1 MARRNRAANDSRR
14 RARRRIGKR
23 RLSRDAGE
31 RLVTALHRDLPAVV
45 DLLEGT
51 AVEELRIEQDE
62 TVFAVKRPLGV
73 AAPPEVAT
81 ADSDAEIPN
90 ADTSEPVIS
99 VAATEQPSPAAAPS
113 DDAPPPAESWTMTAP
128 CVGIFRA
135 GSRADTAP
143 RTEVGATVQAG
154 EVLGYVE
161 AMGVMNDVEASCA
174 GLVGEIA
181 VEDGQP
187 VEYGQPLFVL
197 GPEDEP
203 EQDSPDE

>member
-1 MARRNRAANDSRR
+1 MASRNRDPNAGRRKVRR
-14 RARRRIGKR
+14 RR
-23 RLSRDAGE
+23 RLSRDAGQ
-31 RLVTALHRDLPAVV
+31 RLVASLQRDLPAVV

-62 TVFAVKRPLGV
+62 TVFAIKRPLGV
-73 AAPPEVAT
+73 AALPETVIAGSDTEIPEAAT
-81 ADSDAEIPN
+81 SDA
-90 ADTSEPVIS
+90 T
-99 VAATEQPSPAAAPS
+99 TEQELPPPAAAPT

-135 GSRADTAP
+135 GSHADTAP
-143 RTEVGATVQAG
+143 RTEVGATVEAG

-161 AMGVMNDVEASCA
+161 AMGVLNDVEASCA
-174 GLVGEIA
+174 GLVGEIV

-197 GPEDEP
+197 GPEDDT

>member
-1 MARRNRAANDSRR
+1 MASRNRDDNDGRR
-14 RARRRIGKR
+14 RTRRRR
-23 RLSRDAGE
+23 RLSRDAGA
-31 RLVTALHRDLPAVV
+31 RLVAALHRDLPAVV

-62 TVFAVKRPLGV
+62 TVFAIKRPLGV
-73 AAPPEVAT
+73 AAPPETVIAG
-81 ADSDAEIPN
+81 SDTEIPE
-90 ADTSEPVIS
+90 AAIS
-99 VAATEQPSPAAAPS
+99 DVTTEQELPPPAAAPT

-128 CVGIFRA
+128 CVGVFRA
-135 GSRADTAP
+135 GNRADAAP
-143 RTEVGATVQAG
+143 RTEVGASVEAG

-161 AMGVMNDVEASCA
+161 AMGVLNDVEASCA

-197 GPEDEP
+197 RAEDETEP
-203 EQDSPDE
+203 APPAE

>member
-1 MARRNRAANDSRR
+1 MASRNREANDGRR
-14 RARRRIGKR
+14 RTRRRR
-23 RLSRDAGE
+23 RLSRDAGQ
-31 RLVTALHRDLPAVV
+31 RLVAALHRDLPAVV

-62 TVFAVKRPLGV
+62 TVFAIKRPLV
-73 AAPPEVAT
+73 TAAPPEVAIS
-81 ADSDAEIPN
+81 DSDAEIPEE
-90 ADTSEPVIS
+90 ATSD
-99 VAATEQPSPAAAPS
+99 AATEQQPPPPAAAPT

-135 GSRADTAP
+135 GSRVDAAP
-143 RTEVGATVQAG
+143 RVEVGASVEAG

-161 AMGVMNDVEASCA
+161 AMGVLNDVEASCA

-197 GPEDEP
+197 RAEDETEP
-203 EQDSPDE
+203 DSPAE

>member
-1 MARRNRAANDSRR
+1 M
-14 RARRRIGKR
+14 I
-23 RLSRDAGE
+23 
-31 RLVTALHRDLPAVV
+31 
-45 DLLEGT
+45 
-51 AVEELRIEQDE
+51 
-62 TVFAVKRPLGV
+62 
-73 AAPPEVAT
+73 
-81 ADSDAEIPN
+81 
-90 ADTSEPVIS
+90 
-99 VAATEQPSPAAAPS
+99 
-113 DDAPPPAESWTMTAP
+113 AP

-174 GLVGEIA
+174 GRVSEIA

-197 GPEDEP
+197 RAEDETEP
-203 EQDSPDE
+203 APPAE

>member
-1 MARRNRAANDSRR
+1 MSQ
-14 RARRRIGKR
+14 
-23 RLSRDAGE
+23 SAGQ
-31 RLVTALHRDLPAVV
+31 RLVAALHRDLPAVV

-62 TVFAVKRPLGV
+62 TVFAIKRPLGV
-73 AAPPEVAT
+73 AAPPEAVT
-81 ADSDAEIPN
+81 ADSDAEVPE
-90 ADTSEPVIS
+90 AVTSES
-99 VAATEQPSPAAAPS
+99 ATSDAATEQQPPPAA
-113 DDAPPPAESWTMTAP
+113 APPPAESWTMTAP

-174 GLVGEIA
+174 GRVGEIA

-197 GPEDEP
+197 GPEDET
-203 EQDSPDE
+203 EPDPPVE

>member
-1 MARRNRAANDSRR
+1 MARRNRAANTGRR
-14 RARRRIGKR
+14 SARRRR
-23 RLSRDAGE
+23 RLSRDAGQ
-31 RLVTALHRDLPAVV
+31 RLVAALQRDLPAVV

-62 TVFAVKRPLGV
+62 TIFAIKRPLGV
-73 AAPPEVAT
+73 AAPPEAVIA
-81 ADSDAEIPN
+81 ASDAETLED
-90 ADTSEPVIS
+90 ATSD
-99 VAATEQPSPAAAPS
+99 AATEQQSPPPAAAPT

-143 RTEVGATVQAG
+143 RAAVGAIVQAG

-161 AMGVMNDVEASCA
+161 AMGVLNDVAATCA
-174 GLVGEIA
+174 GRVSEVA

-197 GPEDEP
+197 GAEDEP
-203 EQDSPDE
+203 EQDSTNK

>member
-1 MARRNRAANDSRR
+1 MASRNRDPNGGRR
-14 RARRRIGKR
+14 RTRRRR
-23 RLSRDAGE
+23 RLSRDAGQ
-31 RLVTALHRDLPAVV
+31 RLVASLQRDLPVVV

-62 TVFAVKRPLGV
+62 TVFAIKRPLGV

-81 ADSDAEIPN
+81 SDADAETPG
-90 ADTSEPVIS
+90 AATSD
-99 VAATEQPSPAAAPS
+99 AATEQELSPAAAAPM
-113 DDAPPPAESWTMTAP
+113 DDAPPPAESWTMAAP

-135 GSRADTAP
+135 SSRVDTAP
-143 RTEVGATVQAG
+143 RTEVGAPVEAG

-161 AMGVMNDVEASCA
+161 AMGVLNDVEASCA
-174 GLVGEIA
+174 GLVGEIV

-197 GPEDEP
+197 RAEDQAEP
-203 EQDSPDE
+203 DSPAE

>member
-1 MARRNRAANDSRR
+1 MASRNRDDNDGRR
-14 RARRRIGKR
+14 RTRRRR

-31 RLVTALHRDLPAVV
+31 RLVAALHRDLPAVV

-62 TVFAVKRPLGV
+62 TVFAIKRPLGV
-73 AAPPEVAT
+73 AAPPETVIAGSDTEILEAAT
-81 ADSDAEIPN
+81 SDA
-90 ADTSEPVIS
+90 T
-99 VAATEQPSPAAAPS
+99 TEQELPPPAAAPP
-113 DDAPPPAESWTMTAP
+113 DDVPPPAESWTMTAP
-128 CVGIFRA
+128 CVGVFRA
-135 GSRADTAP
+135 GNRADTAP
-143 RTEVGATVQAG
+143 RIEVGATVEAG

-161 AMGVMNDVEASCA
+161 AMGVLNDVEASCA

-197 GPEDEP
+197 RAEDETEP
-203 EQDSPDE
+203 APPAE

>member
-1 MARRNRAANDSRR
+1 M
-14 RARRRIGKR
+14 I
-23 RLSRDAGE
+23 
-31 RLVTALHRDLPAVV
+31 
-45 DLLEGT
+45 
-51 AVEELRIEQDE
+51 
-62 TVFAVKRPLGV
+62 
-73 AAPPEVAT
+73 
-81 ADSDAEIPN
+81 
-90 ADTSEPVIS
+90 
-99 VAATEQPSPAAAPS
+99 
-113 DDAPPPAESWTMTAP
+113 AP

-174 GLVGEIA
+174 GRVGEIA

-197 GPEDEP
+197 GPEDETEP
-203 EQDSPDE
+203 APPAE

>member
-1 MARRNRAANDSRR
+1 MSQ
-14 RARRRIGKR
+14 
-23 RLSRDAGE
+23 SAGQ
-31 RLVTALHRDLPAVV
+31 RLVAALHRDLPAVV

-62 TVFAVKRPLGV
+62 TVFAVKRPLGI
-73 AAPPEVAT
+73 AAPPEAAT
-81 ADSDAEIPN
+81 ADAEIPEAATPE
-90 ADTSEPVIS
+90 ADT
-99 VAATEQPSPAAAPS
+99 AATEQPPPPPV
-113 DDAPPPAESWTMTAP
+113 APPPAEDWTMIAP

-135 GSRADTAP
+135 GNRADTAP

-174 GLVGEIA
+174 GRVGEIA

-197 GPEDEP
+197 GPEDETEP
-203 EQDSPDE
+203 APPAE

>member
-1 MARRNRAANDSRR
+1 MASRNRDDNDGRR
-14 RARRRIGKR
+14 RARRRR
-23 RLSRDAGE
+23 RLSRDAGQ
-31 RLVTALHRDLPAVV
+31 RLVAALHRDLPAVV

-62 TVFAVKRPLGV
+62 TVFAIKRPLGV
-73 AAPPEVAT
+73 AAPPEVDT
-81 ADSDAEIPN
+81 SDTDAEILED
-90 ADTSEPVIS
+90 ATSDT
-99 VAATEQPSPAAAPS
+99 ATEQQPPPPAAAPP
-113 DDAPPPAESWTMTAP
+113 DDAPPPAESWTMPAP

-135 GSRADTAP
+135 GSHADTAP
-143 RTEVGATVQAG
+143 RTEVGATVEAG

-161 AMGVMNDVEASCA
+161 AMGVLNDVEASCA

-197 GPEDEP
+197 LAEDETEP
-203 EQDSPDE
+203 DSPTE

>member
-1 MARRNRAANDSRR
+1 MASRNRAANDGRR
-14 RARRRIGKR
+14 RARRRR
-23 RLSRDAGE
+23 RLSRDAGQ
-31 RLVTALHRDLPAVV
+31 RLVAALHRDLPAVV

-73 AAPPEVAT
+73 AAPPAVAT
-81 ADSDAEIPN
+81 ADSDAEIPD
-90 ADTSEPVIS
+90 ADTSEPAIS
-99 VAATEQPSPAAAPS
+99 AAATEQQPPPAAAPT

>member
-1 MARRNRAANDSRR
+1 MASRNRDPNAGRRKVRR
-14 RARRRIGKR
+14 RR
-23 RLSRDAGE
+23 RLSRDAGQ
-31 RLVTALHRDLPAVV
+31 RLVAALHRDLPAVV

-62 TVFAVKRPLGV
+62 TVFAIKRPLGV
-73 AAPPEVAT
+73 AAPPETVIAGSDTEIPEAAT
-81 ADSDAEIPN
+81 SDA
-90 ADTSEPVIS
+90 T
-99 VAATEQPSPAAAPS
+99 TEQELPPPAAAPT

-135 GSRADTAP
+135 GSHADTAP
-143 RTEVGATVQAG
+143 RIEVGATVEAG

-161 AMGVMNDVEASCA
+161 AMGVLNDVEASCA
-174 GLVGEIA
+174 GLVGEIV

-197 GPEDEP
+197 RAEDQAEP
-203 EQDSPDE
+203 DSPAE

>member
-1 MARRNRAANDSRR
+1 MASRNRDDNDGRR
-14 RARRRIGKR
+14 RARRRR

-31 RLVTALHRDLPAVV
+31 RLVAALHRDLPAVV

-62 TVFAVKRPLGV
+62 TVFAIKRPLV
-73 AAPPEVAT
+73 TAAPPEA
-81 ADSDAEIPN
+81 AISDPDAEIIED
-90 ADTSEPVIS
+90 ATSD
-99 VAATEQPSPAAAPS
+99 AASEQQPAPPAAAPS

-128 CVGIFRA
+128 CVGVFRA
-135 GSRADTAP
+135 GNRADTAP
-143 RTEVGATVQAG
+143 RTEVGASVEAG

-161 AMGVMNDVEASCA
+161 AMGVLNDVEASCA

-187 VEYGQPLFVL
+187 VEYGQPLLVL
-197 GPEDEP
+197 RAEDETEP
-203 EQDSPDE
+203 APPAE

>member
-1 MARRNRAANDSRR
+1 MPSRNRDPNDSRR
-14 RARRRIGKR
+14 GARRRR
-23 RLSRDAGE
+23 RLSRDAGQ
-31 RLVTALHRDLPAVV
+31 RLVAALHRDLPAVV

-62 TVFAVKRPLGV
+62 TVFAIKRPLV
-73 AAPPEVAT
+73 TAAPPET
-81 ADSDAEIPN
+81 STGESDAEI
-90 ADTSEPVIS
+90 AEAATSD
-99 VAATEQPSPAAAPS
+99 AATEQELPPPAAAPTA
-113 DDAPPPAESWTMTAP
+113 DAPTPAENWTMIAP
-128 CVGIFRA
+128 CVGTFRA

-174 GLVGEIA
+174 GRVSEIA

-197 GPEDEP
+197 RAEDETEP
-203 EQDSPDE
+203 APPAE

>member
-1 MARRNRAANDSRR
+1 MASRNRDPNAGRRKVRR
-14 RARRRIGKR
+14 RR
-23 RLSRDAGE
+23 RLSRDAGQ
-31 RLVTALHRDLPAVV
+31 RLVAALHRDLPAVV

-62 TVFAVKRPLGV
+62 TVFAIKRPLGV
-73 AAPPEVAT
+73 AAPTETVIAGSDTEIPEAAT
-81 ADSDAEIPN
+81 SDA
-90 ADTSEPVIS
+90 T
-99 VAATEQPSPAAAPS
+99 TEQELPPPAAAPT

-135 GSRADTAP
+135 GSHADTAP
-143 RTEVGATVQAG
+143 RTEVGATVEAG

-161 AMGVMNDVEASCA
+161 AMGVLNDVEASCA
-174 GLVGEIA
+174 GLVGETV

-197 GPEDEP
+197 RAEDQAEP
-203 EQDSPDE
+203 DSPAE

>member
-1 MARRNRAANDSRR
+1 MASRNREANDGRR
-14 RARRRIGKR
+14 RSHRRR
-23 RLSRDAGE
+23 RLSRDAGQ
-31 RLVTALHRDLPAVV
+31 RLVAALHRDLPAVV

-62 TVFAVKRPLGV
+62 TVFAIKRPLV
-73 AAPPEVAT
+73 TAAPPETST
-81 ADSDAEIPN
+81 AESDAEI
-90 ADTSEPVIS
+90 AEAATSD
-99 VAATEQPSPAAAPS
+99 AATEQELPPPAAAPA
-113 DDAPPPAESWTMTAP
+113 DDTPTPAENWTMIAP

-174 GLVGEIA
+174 GRVSEIA

-197 GPEDEP
+197 RAEDETEP
-203 EQDSPDE
+203 APPAE

>member
-1 MARRNRAANDSRR
+1 MASRNRDDNDGRR
-14 RARRRIGKR
+14 RTRRRR
-23 RLSRDAGE
+23 RLSRDAGA
-31 RLVTALHRDLPAVV
+31 RLVAALHRDLPAVV

-62 TVFAVKRPLGV
+62 TVFAIKRPLGV
-73 AAPPEVAT
+73 AAPPPAVVA
-81 ADSDAEIPN
+81 ASDAEAPDSVIAEEALPD
-90 ADTSEPVIS
+90 AEP
-99 VAATEQPSPAAAPS
+99 EQQPPAAAV
-113 DDAPPPAESWTMTAP
+113 PPAESWTMTAP

-135 GSRADTAP
+135 GNRADAAP
-143 RTEVGATVQAG
+143 RTEVGATVEAG

-161 AMGVMNDVEASCA
+161 AMGVLNDVEASCA

-197 GPEDEP
+197 RAEDETEP
-203 EQDSPDE
+203 APPAE

>member
-1 MARRNRAANDSRR
+1 MASRNRAANDGRR
-14 RARRRIGKR
+14 RARRRR
-23 RLSRDAGE
+23 RLSQSAGQ
-31 RLVTALHRDLPAVV
+31 RLVAALHRDLPAVV

-62 TVFAVKRPLGV
+62 TVFAIKRPLGV
-73 AAPPEVAT
+73 AAPPEAVT
-81 ADSDAEIPN
+81 ADSDAEVPE
-90 ADTSEPVIS
+90 AVTSES
-99 VAATEQPSPAAAPS
+99 ATSDAATEQQPPPAA
-113 DDAPPPAESWTMTAP
+113 APPPAESWTMTAP

-174 GLVGEIA
+174 GRVGEIA

-197 GPEDEP
+197 GPEDET
-203 EQDSPDE
+203 EPDPPVE